1 MPAWFSLGLAMGLRP
16 TLISYNP
23 FLHPIPFINTI
34 ININQILIYISGYLD
49 ISFIFLILAI
59 IVSQAKYVHPALGP
73 GHKDYL

>member
-1 MPAWFSLGLAMGLRP
+1 MPAWFSLGLAMG
-16 TLISYNP
+16 
-23 FLHPIPFINTI
+23 
-34 ININQILIYISGYLD
+34 INQILIYISGYLD